1 MFIWCKFLKQAFMWT
16 HALFCMLSRA
26 GSPWETGQASW
37 YDDCIYSPCLR
48 GSDKLGPAV
57 ARYTV
62 ILVTVLTPCS
72 WESFVGKVFDFHIEY
87 YWLFKGCMGRNDTTR
102 LATVSVLYFFFS
114 LCPTEKMEKNF
125 DWYWYLLWEEHP
137 GNQTTG
143 EIVAVFIIWLII
155 EIIHDICK
163 ESHVSLVLLNF
174 SRL

>member
-72 WESFVGKVFDFHIEY
+72 WESFVGKVFDFHREY
-87 YWLFKGCMGRNDTTR
+87 YGLFKGCMGRNDTTR

-114 LCPTEKMEKNF
+114 LPYWEDGKELWLVLIFIMRGTSWKSDYWWNCCCFYYMTNNRNNT
-125 DWYWYLLWEEHP
+125 WYL
-137 GNQTTG
+137 
-143 EIVAVFIIWLII
+143 
-155 EIIHDICK
+155 
-163 ESHVSLVLLNF
+163 
-174 SRL
+174 